1 MEESRLSQR
10 GQTFNSM
17 TKRKRRTRRGAR
29 RRAHGASTLSADRC
43 ALHGANAS
51 SVGADGALHGS
62 ERGTDGASS
71 FGASRNSADLSADC
85 TARNSAER
93 SAERADSTSTFCADT
108 ALPGAGL
115 SADSTD
121 LFADGASRNGADS
134 ALYVADCGA
143 LDGAERCAC
152 ASSPGADGA
161 GRCAECGALP
171 GVLRCTERVALRFEP
186 SLFN

>member
-1 MEESRLSQR
+1 
-10 GQTFNSM
+10 M

-121 LFADGASRNGADS
+121 LFADVAARDGADGAEPDWAELGADGASRNGS
-134 ALYVADCGA
+134 
-143 LDGAERCAC
+143 
-152 ASSPGADGA
+152 
-161 GRCAECGALP
+161 LP
-171 GVLRCTERVALRFEP
+171 GVLRCAERVALRFEP
-186 SLFN
+186 WVFESFVYLPGCPLSTCRTDYWPVSI